1 MNFHLG
7 NFQTKKTSQTP
18 ASSRKRWSH
27 QVLTLFLVMIRRPNP
42 KYANNA
48 IVVDV
53 VTEPV
58 TYNQACVKEE
68 RVSSM
73 GEEYEALKRNQT

>member
-1 MNFHLG
+1 M
-7 NFQTKKTSQTP
+7 
-18 ASSRKRWSH
+18 ASIRRLSR
-27 QVLTLFLVMIRRPNP
+27 IRRPNP